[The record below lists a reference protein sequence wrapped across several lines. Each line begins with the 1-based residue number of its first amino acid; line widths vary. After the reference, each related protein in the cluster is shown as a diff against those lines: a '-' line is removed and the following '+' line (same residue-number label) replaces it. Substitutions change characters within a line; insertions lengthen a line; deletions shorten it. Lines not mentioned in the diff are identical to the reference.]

1 VSGRAGDGSR
11 RLLWGLLA
19 ALLLGAAAFGTLL
32 SVFGLEALTTGANV
46 GAWVFWFSALVVVP
60 LAAVGYCVSK
70 AFRPR

>member
-1 VSGRAGDGSR
+1 MSGRAGDGSR

-19 ALLLGAAAFGTLL
+19 ALLLGVAAFGTLL
-32 SVFGLEALTTGANV
+32 SVFGPEGLTTGANA